1 MEAFRMRLFFAL
13 VIMLMATSTIQ
24 NVMAAEAP
32 ASAPSPTSDATA
44 FVPTIF
50 ASLVALTF
58 GVLF

>member
-1 MEAFRMRLFFAL
+1 MRLFFAL

-58 GVLF
+58 GVLL